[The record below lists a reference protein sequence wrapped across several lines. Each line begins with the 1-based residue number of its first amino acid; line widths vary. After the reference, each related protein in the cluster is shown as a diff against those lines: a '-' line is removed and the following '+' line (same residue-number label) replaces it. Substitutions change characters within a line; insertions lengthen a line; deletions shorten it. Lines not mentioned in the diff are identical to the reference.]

1 MTLVNLT
8 ISEGGDNVR
17 TQQAAMGAH
26 LVGRDPACSLVFSSP
41 DVSRQHA
48 RLTFGEK
55 SFLVEDLGSTSGTAV
70 NGGWLSSARRFAYPQ
85 TVEFGSVVVRVRMA
99 GTALPAGVS
108 YPADE
113 GRDEEVSISVVM
125 DATEA
130 RHPVHGVA
138 DQMISKRLEMLYQLP
153 LELAAEE
160 DLRSLYKRILTKIM
174 ELIPGAKRGALLT
187 MDPGTEKLLLRASIP
202 EDSPPITRTLIKR
215 AASQQQG
222 FIWDDQQQQ
231 LGDRSESMVSL
242 GIRTGMYVPLMWKG
256 QTLGVL
262 CVDNPKNRSVFRQ
275 EDLQFLISVAH
286 YAASAV
292 VNQSLQDDIASSNR
306 TLQGLLANFSPKL
319 RRKLLQ
325 KARDGSLQPGGEHSN
340 VTILMSDL
348 RGFTRISATLDS
360 QTVLHMLNDYF
371 SVLGDIIFQHDGTID
386 KFIGDAIL
394 AVFGSPEPDE
404 LHASKA
410 VRCAIAM
417 QEAMQSINAARRSA
431 ALPCCELGIGVHTG
445 EVLHGFIGAA
455 ERMEFTVIGDTVNK
469 ASRYCDGAKPGGIL
483 LGRATHEAVMGEVPC
498 AETRI
503 TTKHEGDMAAWSV
516 KGTVTAQLHVV
527 E

>member
-1 MTLVNLT
+1 MSVTINLT
-8 ISEGGDNVR
+8 INEAGNVR
-17 TQQAAMGAH
+17 TQQCGLGAH
-26 LVGRDPACSLVFSSP
+26 LVGRDPACELVISSP

-70 NGGWLSSARRFAYPQ
+70 NGGWLSSARRFSYPQ

-99 GTALPAGVS
+99 GAPLPAGVS

-113 GRDEEVSISVVM
+113 SPEESVNISVSL
-125 DATEA
+125 DAKEA
-130 RHPVHGVA
+130 RTPLQSSGVA
-138 DQMISKRLEMLYQLP
+138 EQVAQRLMMLYQLP
-153 LELAAEE
+153 LELAAVE
-160 DLRSLYKRILTKIM
+160 DLRSLYKRILSKVM

-187 MDPGTEKLLLRASIP
+187 VDPGTEKLLLRASIP

-215 AASQQQG
+215 VASSQHG
-222 FIWDDQQQQ
+222 FIWDEQ
-231 LGDRSESMVSL
+231 GTTDRSESMVSL
-242 GIRTGMYVPLMWKG
+242 GIRTGMYVPLLWKG

-262 CVDNPKNRSVFRQ
+262 CVDNPKHRAAFRQ
-275 EDLQFLISVAH
+275 EDLQFMISVAN
-286 YAASAV
+286 YAAAAV
-292 VNQSLQDDIASSNR
+292 ANQVLQDDIASSNR

-325 KARDGSLQPGGEHSN
+325 KAREGALQPGGENSN

-348 RGFTRISATLDS
+348 RGFTRTAATVDS
-360 QTVLHMLNDYF
+360 RTVLHMLNDYF

-404 LHASKA
+404 EHALKA
-410 VRCAIAM
+410 VRCALAM

-431 ALPCCELGIGVHTG
+431 SLPTCELGIGIHTG

-469 ASRYCDGAKPGGIL
+469 ACRYCDGAKPGGIV
-483 LGRATHEAVMGEVPC
+483 LGRATHQIVQLHVPC
-498 AETRI
+498 DETRI
-503 TTKHEGDMAAWSV
+503 ATKHVGDLAAFIV
-516 KGTVTAQLHVV
+516 KETLTTGSFDAIA
-527 E
+527 

>member
-1 MTLVNLT
+1 MTINLT
-8 ISEGGDNVR
+8 ISEGGEVR
-17 TQQAAMGAH
+17 TQQVALGAH
-26 LVGRDPACSLVFSSP
+26 MVGRDPVCSVVLASP

-48 RLTFGEK
+48 RLTLGEK

-70 NGGWLSSARRFAYPQ
+70 NGGWLSSARRFSYPQ

-99 GTALPAGVS
+99 GTPLPAGVN
-108 YPADE
+108 YPEDE
-113 GRDEEVSISVVM
+113 PPEEKVSISVIM

-130 RHPVHGVA
+130 RHPGPGVE
-138 DQMISKRLEMLYQLP
+138 DQILSRRLEMLYQLP
-153 LELAAEE
+153 LELAAEQ
-160 DLRSLYKRILTKIM
+160 DLRSLYKRILSKIM

-187 MDPGTEKLLLRASIP
+187 VDPGTEKLLLRASIP

-215 AASQQQG
+215 AASQQHG
-222 FIWDDQQQQ
+222 FIWDDQQQMA
-231 LGDRSESMVSL
+231 DRSESMVNL
-242 GIRTGMYVPLMWKG
+242 GIRTGMYVPLVWRG

-262 CVDNPKNRSVFRQ
+262 CVDNPKNRAVFRQ

-286 YAASAV
+286 YATSAV
-292 VNQSLQDDIASSNR
+292 VNQTLQDDIASSNR

-348 RGFTRISATLDS
+348 RGFTRTAATLDS
-360 QTVLHMLNDYF
+360 RIVLHMLNDYF

-404 LHASKA
+404 QHAIKA

-431 ALPCCELGIGVHTG
+431 ALPTCELGIGVHTG

-469 ASRYCDGAKPGGIL
+469 ASRYCDGAKPGGII
-483 LGRATHEAVMGEVPC
+483 LGRATFETVHPEVRC

-503 TTKHEGDMAAWSV
+503 ATKHEGDLAAWVV
-516 KGTVTAQLHVV
+516 KEPITGPLEVID
-527 E
+527 